1 MLSVSRDLFIFWW
14 IQWLESTYSLM
25 LSPEEIKHL
34 FACKIPIIC
43 LGGRGD
49 GSPDGRGRGR
59 LWSISL
65 SRAWWKGSSQ
75 AVQRASA
82 HRKGKVSFC
91 DLYPVIL
98 LTPALWYM
106 YRLVWSSLLR
116 GPLSLS
122 QPQSVSSLLCAGL
135 CAGYTY
141 THRLYGSR
149 YCGEL
154 SYEESHPKWKRNGQ
168 ERRMCRLCAV
178 IQKESHITS
187 QIDKRSLPEVTTDRE
202 ENYDRAFGKEIW
214 SK

>member
-25 LSPEEIKHL
+25 LSPEEIQNL

-43 LGGRGD
+43 HGGRGD
-49 GSPDGRGRGR
+49 GSPDGRAGGR

-75 AVQRASA
+75 AVQRASE

-141 THRLYGSR
+141 THRLCGSR
-149 YCGEL
+149 YWGEL
-154 SYEESHPKWKRNGQ
+154 SYEER
-168 ERRMCRLCAV
+168 V
-178 IQKESHITS
+178 IWNENE
-187 QIDKRSLPEVTTDRE
+187 IDKKGVCGGCVQLSRRKPISLHR
-202 ENYDRAFGKEIW
+202 
-214 SK
+214 